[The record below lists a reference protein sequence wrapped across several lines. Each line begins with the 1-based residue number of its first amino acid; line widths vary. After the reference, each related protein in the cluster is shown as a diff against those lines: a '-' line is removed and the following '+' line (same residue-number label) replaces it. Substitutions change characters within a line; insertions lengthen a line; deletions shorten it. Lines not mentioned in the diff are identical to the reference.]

1 MSINSIERIL
11 WQVHTNP
18 LEAERFRADPAAYIE
33 DFNLDPEERTWLT
46 AFDAGAMAEAGVS
59 SMVLMMAFQVLRGPQ
74 HMGEYMQSLGEAR
87 GRTMA
92 ARAGAAGQAP
102 RR

>member
-1 MSINSIERIL
+1 MSVNTIERIL

-18 LEAERFRADPAAYIE
+18 LEAERFRADPTACIK
-33 DFNLDPEERTWLT
+33 DFPLDAEERTWLT
-46 AFDAGAMAEAGVS
+46 TFDAGAMAEAGVS

-92 ARAGAAGQAP
+92 ARAAAGQAP
-102 RR
+102 QR

>member
-1 MSINSIERIL
+1 MSVNTIERIL

-18 LEAERFRADPAAYIE
+18 IEAERFGADPTAYIK
-33 DFNLDPEERTWLT
+33 DFPLDPEERTWLT
-46 AFDAGAMAEAGVS
+46 TFDAGAMAEAGVS

-87 GRTMA
+87 GRTLA
-92 ARAGAAGQAP
+92 ARAAAGQAP
-102 RR
+102 QR

>member
-1 MSINSIERIL
+1 VSINTIERIL

-18 LEAERFRADPAAYIE
+18 AEAERFRADPAAYIQ
-33 DFNLDPEERTWLT
+33 DFPLDPQEHSWLT
-46 AFDAGAMAEAGVS
+46 TFNAGAMAEAGVS

-92 ARAGAAGQAP
+92 ARAAAGQAP
-102 RR
+102 QR

>member
-1 MSINSIERIL
+1 VSINSIEKVL

-18 LEAERFRADPAAYIE
+18 AEAERFRADPAAYIA
-33 DFNLDPEERTWLT
+33 DFNLDPDERAWLT

-92 ARAGAAGQAP
+92 ARAAAGQATQ
-102 RR
+102 R